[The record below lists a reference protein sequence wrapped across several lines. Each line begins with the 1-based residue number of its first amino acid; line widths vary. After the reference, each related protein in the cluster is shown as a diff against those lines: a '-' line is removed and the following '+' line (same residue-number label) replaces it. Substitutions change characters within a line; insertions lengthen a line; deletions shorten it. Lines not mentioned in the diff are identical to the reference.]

1 MTSNGNNEMKMDFD
15 NLIDKYLYR
24 EMRQKTVG
32 RYYPSE
38 VGQCIRK
45 SWFSF
50 KMPKPVEPHVT
61 KIFEAGNLLHG
72 FIVDVLKSDKTP
84 EVTLIESES
93 SLKMKIDDFEISGR
107 IDDVIRLEHNG
118 ERILVEVKSTKSI
131 DFLREPSEQYL
142 MQLQFYM
149 HATGIHKGVILY
161 VEKNTLKSKSFFVDY
176 DKKLADTIVDRFRA
190 LHSSLKNDSIPNAEA
205 KQTSGKGWMC
215 DYCAYKKEC
224 DDIESGEK

>member
-1 MTSNGNNEMKMDFD
+1 MEGDQIDFD
-15 NLIDKYLYR
+15 RIIDKYLYR
-24 EMRQKTVG
+24 EARTKTVG

-50 KMPKPVEPHVT
+50 KMPKPVEPGVT

-72 FIVDVLKSDKTP
+72 FVVDVLKSDKTP

-93 SLKMKIDDFEISGR
+93 PLKMKIDDFEISGR
-107 IDDVIRLEHNG
+107 IDDIIQLEHNG
-118 ERILVEVKSTKSI
+118 EKILVEVKSTKSV
-131 DFLREPSEQYL
+131 DFLREPSEQYM

-161 VEKNTLKSKSFFVDY
+161 MEKNTLKSKSFAVDY
-176 DKKLADTIVDRFRA
+176 DKDLADTIIKRFKA
-190 LHSSLKNDSIPNAEA
+190 LHLSLTSNSIPHAEA
-205 KQTSGKGWMC
+205 RQIRKNSWMC
-215 DYCAYKKEC
+215 NYCPYKKEC
-224 DDIESGEK
+224 DEIESGEK